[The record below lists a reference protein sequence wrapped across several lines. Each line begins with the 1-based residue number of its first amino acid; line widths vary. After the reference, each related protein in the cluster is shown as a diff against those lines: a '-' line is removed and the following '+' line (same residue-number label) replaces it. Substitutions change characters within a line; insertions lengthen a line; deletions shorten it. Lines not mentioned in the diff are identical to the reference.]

1 MDIEVVQAVVLGI
14 SCLIAA
20 LGVYALATKRMPH
33 LPFLRFGRR
42 DPQYYGWAVLSIAA
56 FGVTGTL
63 GQDVME
69 PGSVLDVAMLVL
81 AIAFLIAG
89 LGLAVLSAKR
99 AP

>member
-1 MDIEVVQAVVLGI
+1 VQAVTVGI

-20 LGVYALATKRMPH
+20 LGVYVLATKRMPH

-42 DPQYYGWAVLSIAA
+42 DPRCCGWAMLSIAA
-56 FGVTGTL
+56 FGFTGTL

-69 PGSVLDVAMLVL
+69 PGSVPDVAMLVL
-81 AIAFLIAG
+81 AVAFLIAG

-99 AP
+99 AS